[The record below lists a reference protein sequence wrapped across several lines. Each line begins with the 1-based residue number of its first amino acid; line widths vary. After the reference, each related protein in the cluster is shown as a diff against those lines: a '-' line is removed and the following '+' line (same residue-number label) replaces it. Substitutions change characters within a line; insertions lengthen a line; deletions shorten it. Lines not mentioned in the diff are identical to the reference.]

1 MSSFTISAP
10 ARQDLRDIQAY
21 LVTEAGV
28 GVTRTVMRRL
38 RDTFQLLANRPGI
51 GHARADLTNE
61 AVKFWQVYSYMIVYD
76 PATNP
81 IGIARV
87 LHSSRDLATLASLIA
102 RVDASSAARLAVG
115 GDQVRKVRFEGKRL
129 VLVPLP
135 TMLDGIM
142 QHREVFWERIS
153 PIPA

>member
-1 MSSFTISAP
+1 
-10 ARQDLRDIQAY
+10 
-21 LVTEAGV
+21 VTEAGV

-87 LHSSRDLATLASLIA
+87 LHSSRDLATILSEPP
-102 RVDASSAARLAVG
+102 G
-115 GDQVRKVRFEGKRL
+115 
-129 VLVPLP
+129 
-135 TMLDGIM
+135 T
-142 QHREVFWERIS
+142 
-153 PIPA
+153 

>member
-1 MSSFTISAP
+1 
-10 ARQDLRDIQAY
+10 
-21 LVTEAGV
+21 
-28 GVTRTVMRRL
+28 
-38 RDTFQLLANRPGI
+38 
-51 GHARADLTNE
+51 
-61 AVKFWQVYSYMIVYD
+61 
-76 PATNP
+76 
-81 IGIARV
+81 
-87 LHSSRDLATLASLIA
+87 
-102 RVDASSAARLAVG
+102 LAVG